1 MFPTLTQEAGMSP
14 LRKQMDED
22 MVLRGLAERTRES
35 YLYAVAGLAK
45 HYGTRPDQLDQAE
58 VQSYLLYLIQD
69 RKAAWSSC
77 NLVRHALKFFYRTTL
92 KRREAE
98 FCIPSARRPQKLPQI
113 LAREEIARLF
123 DLTTNL
129 KHRTILMT
137 IYGTGVRLSEACH
150 LRVGDIDSSRMT
162 IRVEDG
168 KGAKDRYTMLSP
180 LLLVALRQYWV
191 AYRPKQWLFTNQDGT
206 QPISDGTVQKIF
218 YRAMVRAGITK
229 DCGVH
234 GLRHA
239 IATHLLEAGAAL
251 PKIQRL
257 LGHSNIST
265 TMRYL
270 HLAQKHLSGTA
281 APLDLLELPHTKR
294 R

>member
-1 MFPTLTQEAGMSP
+1 MSP

-22 MVLRGLAERTRES
+22 MVVRGLADRTRES
-35 YLYAVAGLAK
+35 YVSAVVGLAMY
-45 HYGTRPDQLDQAE
+45 YGKRPDKLDEAE
-58 VQSYLLYLIQD
+58 VQRYLLYLIQD
-69 RKAAWSSC
+69 KKAAWSSC
-77 NLVRHALKFFYRTTL
+77 NVVCQALKFLYRTTL
-92 KRREAE
+92 KRQEAE
-98 FCIPSARRPQKLPQI
+98 FCIPSPRQPQKLPQI
-113 LAREEIARLF
+113 LAREEIGQLI
-123 DLTTNL
+123 DLTTNF

-137 IYGTGVRLSEACH
+137 MYGTGVRLSEVCH
-150 LRVGDIDSSRMT
+150 LRVGDIDSLRMT
-162 IRVEDG
+162 VRVESG
-168 KGAKDRYTMLSP
+168 KGRKDRYTMLSP
-180 LLLVALRQYWV
+180 RLLEQLRGYWR
-191 AYRPKQWLFTNQDGT
+191 AYRPTLWLFTNKDGT
-206 QPISDGTVQKIF
+206 QPISDGTVQKVF
-218 YRAMVRAGITK
+218 YRAKTRAGITK

-239 IATHLLEAGAAL
+239 FATHLLEAGADL